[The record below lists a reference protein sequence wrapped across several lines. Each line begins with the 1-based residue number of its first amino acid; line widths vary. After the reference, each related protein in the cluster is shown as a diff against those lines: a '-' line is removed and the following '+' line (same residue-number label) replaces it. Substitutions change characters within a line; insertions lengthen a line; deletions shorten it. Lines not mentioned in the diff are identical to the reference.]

1 MGWTDSIS
9 DSLLDL
15 NLNGSPWAHELS
27 FYWERNID
35 VFWLLP
41 FCDNLPDN
49 YGDDFIR
56 DCLKGVEDPWDL
68 WVNILNNSD

>member
-9 DSLLDL
+9 DSSLTMK
-15 NLNGSPWAHELS
+15 LNGSPWAHELS
-27 FYWERNID
+27 FYWEHNID

-41 FCDNLPDN
+41 YCDNLPND
-49 YGDDFIR
+49 YGDEFIR

-68 WVNILNNSD
+68 WINILNNSD